1 MPTLITFAT
10 DNPEDA
16 KKIMEALYGAP
27 AQTALPL
34 PATPKPM
41 TAAEKRK
48 AEEAA
53 AKAPDPASTV
63 TTTVSA
69 PAAPAAPP
77 PPAAPAAVV
86 PPPQAAAPPAPAAA
100 PQGEPEPGWTLEH
113 VKGMAR
119 SFLTSPK
126 GGPDKLEAILTARGA
141 EAVGTAPPQVWHLL
155 YADMAAILEA
165 A

>member
-34 PATPKPM
+34 AAAAPK
-41 TAAEKRK
+41 AAPK
-48 AEEAA
+48 AA

-69 PAAPAAPP
+69 PAVPAAPP

-86 PPPQAAAPPAPAAA
+86 PPPQPAAPAPVPPAA